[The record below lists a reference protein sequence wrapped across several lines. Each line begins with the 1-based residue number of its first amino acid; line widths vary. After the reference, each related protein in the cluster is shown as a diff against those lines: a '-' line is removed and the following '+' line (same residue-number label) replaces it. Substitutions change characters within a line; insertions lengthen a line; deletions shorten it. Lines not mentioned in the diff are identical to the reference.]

1 MCIIS
6 NVWFR
11 TDECGNTVIASVPK
25 HHKDNYAYDYVL
37 AQVEFTSIFII
48 ARTLL
53 LKHIMLTESG
63 LGGESRILDHN
74 EEDRKLLGQ
83 KGGKKKDRMDSKHEE
98 MRRRNGNAFE

>member
-37 AQVEFTSIFII
+37 TQVEFTSIFII

-63 LGGESRILDHN
+63 LGGESRIIM
-74 EEDRKLLGQ
+74 RKIENYLAK
-83 KGGKKKDRMDSKHEE
+83 KGVKKKIGWTANTKE
-98 MRRRNGNAFE
+98 